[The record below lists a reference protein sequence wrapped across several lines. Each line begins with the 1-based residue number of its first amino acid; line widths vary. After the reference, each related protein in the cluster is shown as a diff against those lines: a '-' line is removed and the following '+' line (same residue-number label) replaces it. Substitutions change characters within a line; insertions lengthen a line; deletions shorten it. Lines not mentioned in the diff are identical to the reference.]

1 MYSRSR
7 NQDPTNDHPLVS
19 TMSDPS
25 IHIYP
30 PNSNAAELSAG
41 QFPLDKFLGSWHV
54 VWSTLPLWKVSC
66 PLHIHFGFVDDEPN
80 V

>member
-1 MYSRSR
+1 MQSRSS
-7 NQDPTNDHPLVS
+7 QDPTNHPLAP

-25 IHIYP
+25 IQIHP
-30 PNSNAAELSAG
+30 PNSNAAELSVA

-66 PLHIHFGFVDDEPN
+66 RFTRSFRFC
-80 V
+80 